1 MVKKTYISIPFESYQ
16 KKKNLPVGIQPSEG
30 DNIQGVEYI

>member
-1 MVKKTYISIPFESYQ
+1 MVKKNRTFPFPLRVT
-16 KKKNLPVGIQPSEG
+16 KKNLPVGIQPSEG

>member
-16 KKKNLPVGIQPSEG
+16 KNLPVGIQPSEG